1 MPYLGVRPA
10 DITSATEAEVA
21 GDLTVDTNT
30 LKVDAANN
38 RVFVGATS
46 GDRKFEVHDTGVV
59 VANFKSTGANS
70 LMAFDNSSDTSQ
82 NHMIGFSGDD
92 FRVVETTEKIRVL
105 SSGGITFNGDTA
117 TNNSLSD
124 YEHGSF
130 VPAFATSQT
139 GFSSVTYH
147 TQTGRYVKVGDIV
160 YAYWVISTS
169 ALTIGSAAGAI
180 IITGFPY
187 TMQNN
192 NYQAG
197 SVGYSQ
203 GWTTNHPTS
212 LLSSPNQ
219 TQVFVYHSNGSTT
232 HVNTNVSNMS
242 DHSSSNL
249 HWIYGSLTYRV
260 E

>member
-117 TNNSLSD
+117 TANALSD
-124 YEHGSF
+124 FEQGSF
-130 VPAFATSQT
+130 TATLNGGSGHPATRVTTTGYYTKVNNQVFININFENISTASYSGSISVFGLPFACGNGASRQVFTIAFYETASFSGT
-139 GFSSVTYH
+139 GGAFGHLSATGTEIYLLNNRSGNSWENLSH
-147 TQTGRYVKVGDIV
+147 AAGSGRYLV
-160 YAYWVISTS
+160 
-169 ALTIGSAAGAI
+169 
-180 IITGFPY
+180 ITG
-187 TMQNN
+187 T
-192 NYQAG
+192 
-197 SVGYSQ
+197 YS
-203 GWTTNHPTS
+203 S
-212 LLSSPNQ
+212 A
-219 TQVFVYHSNGSTT
+219 
-232 HVNTNVSNMS
+232 
-242 DHSSSNL
+242 
-249 HWIYGSLTYRV
+249 
-260 E
+260 

>member
-1 MPYLGVRPA
+1 MALSKIGGNQIDTV
-10 DITSATEAEVA
+10 S

-30 LKVDAANN
+30 LKVDATNN

-117 TNNSLSD
+117 ANNALSD
-124 YEHGSF
+124 YEHGTF
-130 VPAFATSQT
+130 VPAYTTSGT
-139 GFSSVTYH
+139 GFSSVSYH
-147 TQTGRYVKVGDIV
+147 IQTGRYVRVGDIV
-160 YAYWVISTS
+160 YTYWVIATS
-169 ALTIGSAAGAI
+169 ALTKGSATGAI

-203 GWTTNHPTS
+203 DWITNHPTTV
-212 LLSSPNQ
+212 LGSPNQ
-219 TQVFVYHSNGSTT
+219 SQVFIYHSNGSTT
-232 HVNTNVSNMS
+232 HTNTGVANMS
-242 DHSSSNL
+242 DHSGGHD
-249 HWIYGSLTYRV
+249 HWVYGSLTYRV

>member
-10 DITSATEAEVA
+10 DITSAAEAEVA

-30 LKVDAANN
+30 LKVDATNN

-117 TNNSLSD
+117 AANALDD
-124 YEHGSF
+124 YEEGTF
-130 VPAFATSQT
+130 TPTL
-139 GFSSVTYH
+139 SSSYYSGT
-147 TQTGRYVKVGDIV
+147 
-160 YAYWVISTS
+160 
-169 ALTIGSAAGAI
+169 LTINGY
-180 IITGFPY
+180 Y
-187 TMQNN
+187 TKIGN
-192 NYQAG
+192 
-197 SVGYSQ
+197 
-203 GWTTNHPTS
+203 
-212 LLSSPNQ
+212 
-219 TQVFVYHSNGSTT
+219 QVFVAVGAKAST
-232 HVNTNVSNMS
+232 S
-242 DHSSSNL
+242 
-249 HWIYGSLTYRV
+249 ISLTTAGSSYISGLPFTMDV
-260 E
+260 SQTNQLYSASWCNGHTGGAFQNGLGAYGNMYSGQTISMGANQPVVVTMTYFTTA

>member
-10 DITSATEAEVA
+10 DITSAAEAEIA

-30 LKVDAANN
+30 LKVDATNN

-117 TNNSLSD
+117 AANALDD
-124 YEHGSF
+124 YEEGTF
-130 VPAFATSQT
+130 TPQ
-139 GFSSVTYH
+139 
-147 TQTGRYVKVGDIV
+147 
-160 YAYWVISTS
+160 
-169 ALTIGSAAGAI
+169 
-180 IITGFPY
+180 
-187 TMQNN
+187 
-192 NYQAG
+192 
-197 SVGYSQ
+197 
-203 GWTTNHPTS
+203 
-212 LLSSPNQ
+212 
-219 TQVFVYHSNGSTT
+219 VYHSSTDNATFSAANGNYTKIGNTVTCQIRLDSGNTGTAGTFLVIDGLPFTVNQGQQNQTIGVWGSNPSAQVGNIHGFNPPRVFKGGSDVTT
-232 HVNTNVSNMS
+232 QMTFFTALLVYK
-242 DHSSSNL
+242 
-249 HWIYGSLTYRV
+249 I
-260 E
+260 

>member
-30 LKVDAANN
+30 LKVDATNN

-117 TNNSLSD
+117 QANSLDS
-124 YEHGSF
+124 YEQGTF
-130 VPAFATSQT
+130 TPT
-139 GFSSVTYH
+139 FSSGLTSPGYLSQIG
-147 TQTGRYVKVGDIV
+147 TYVKVGAMVICSV
-160 YAYWVISTS
+160 YLRANSGTENSDHIRIGGLPFAFTS
-169 ALTIGSAAGAI
+169 ATDHAYGGFFTYNGA
-180 IITGFPY
+180 F
-187 TMQNN
+187 
-192 NYQAG
+192 
-197 SVGYSQ
+197 
-203 GWTTNHPTS
+203 W
-212 LLSSPNQ
+212 SS
-219 TQVFVYHSNGSTT
+219 
-232 HVNTNVSNMS
+232 NTNVTWLGLSGNTTLGFYTSAGASIPGTNSNVAA
-242 DHSSSNL
+242 NL
-249 HWIYGSLTYRV
+249 AAACRLTVVYRTDA
-260 E
+260 

>member
-117 TNNSLSD
+117 AANALDDAEYGTFTVTDASGAGLTLTQNVTARYAKIGRLVFVNFYVTYPTTSASGTATLGGFPFGGSTNSYSYLIGRTGNHAANDMVWQLNNTSAQLHYNNLGKNNSDLS
-124 YEHGSF
+124 G
-130 VPAFATSQT
+130 Q
-139 GFSSVTYH
+139 
-147 TQTGRYVKVGDIV
+147 YV
-160 YAYWVISTS
+160 
-169 ALTIGSAAGAI
+169 
-180 IITGFPY
+180 
-187 TMQNN
+187 
-192 NYQAG
+192 
-197 SVGYSQ
+197 
-203 GWTTNHPTS
+203 
-212 LLSSPNQ
+212 LLSGCYYTDN
-219 TQVFVYHSNGSTT
+219 
-232 HVNTNVSNMS
+232 
-242 DHSSSNL
+242 
-249 HWIYGSLTYRV
+249 
-260 E
+260 